1 MKWIPQRV
9 QTVLLVGAVVALLV
23 GCGLRNA
30 AQKQKRSNDLKQIG
44 LAYHNYFDAFGQAP
58 TKVDDLK
65 NYMEGGND
73 AYKALANGDYVVL
86 WGVRITDMTAGAS
99 NTVLGYEKDVPTK
112 GGLVLM
118 GDAFVREMSADEFKN
133 APKATPKSKQDK

>member
-1 MKWIPQRV
+1 MNPFRQRV
-9 QTVLLVGAVVALLV
+9 PTLLLLGATVLLLV
-23 GCGLRNA
+23 GCGYRSA
-30 AQKQKRSNDLKQIG
+30 AQKVKRSNQLKQIG
-44 LAYHNYFDAFGQAP
+44 LAYHNYIDAFGQAP

-73 AYKALANGDYVVL
+73 AYKAMANGDYVVL
-86 WGVRITDMTAGAS
+86 WGVSIPEMTAGAS

>member
-1 MKWIPQRV
+1 MKCFPQRV
-9 QTVLLVGAVVALLV
+9 ATVVLLCVVVALLL
-23 GCGLRNA
+23 GCGIRTA
-30 AQKQKRSNDLKQIG
+30 AQKAKRSNDLKQIG
-44 LAYHNYFDAFGQAP
+44 LAYHNYFDAVGQAP

-65 NYMEGGND
+65 NYMEGGD
-73 AYKALANGDYVVL
+73 AAYQALANGDYVVL
-86 WGVRITDMTAGAS
+86 WGVRITEMTAGAS

-118 GDAFVREMSADEFKN
+118 GDAFVKEMSADEFKN

>member
-1 MKWIPQRV
+1 MKWFPERV
-9 QTVLLVGAVVALLV
+9 QIVLLLCVVVALLL
-23 GCGLRNA
+23 GCGIRGA
-30 AQKQKRSNDLKQIG
+30 AQKAKRSNDLKEIG
-44 LAYHNYFDAFGQAP
+44 IAYHNYIDGFGQAP

-65 NYMEGGND
+65 NYMEGGD
-73 AYKALANGDYVVL
+73 QAYQALANGDYVVL
-86 WGVRITDMTAGAS
+86 WGVHVTAMPSGAS

-118 GDAFVREMSADEFKN
+118 GDAFVKQMSADEFKN